1 MRGLALFLIAVGV
14 VGCASSTPQNDR
26 QTTNTPY
33 ITARTEGP
41 DLGGIGQYGI
51 PPGRC
56 GMILYTRSGSRAVPI
71 FRSTD
76 DGSGLMDVDGELRG
90 LELVARAG
98 ESRMNIPSDQYFTAN
113 AAEPARNLT
122 VAVQTHWGQG
132 FPSGSYVKDGTLTI
146 KAASGWSRVV
156 PVAGI
161 AGCKP

>member
-1 MRGLALFLIAVGV
+1 MRNLAAILLLVGS
-14 VGCASSTPQNDR
+14 VGCAATAPPRDQNAL
-26 QTTNTPY
+26 TEPY
-33 ITARTEGP
+33 VTARTEGP
-41 DLGGIGQYGI
+41 DLGGISQYGI

-76 DGSGLMDVDGELRG
+76 DGAGLMDVDGELRG
-90 LELVARAG
+90 LELVGRAG
-98 ESRMNIPSDQYFTAN
+98 ETRMNIPSDQFFTAN
-113 AAEPARNLT
+113 ADEPARNLT
-122 VAVQTHWGQG
+122 VAVRTHWGQG